1 MKASHSSQLHLSLSA
16 NQMTEEQEAI
26 IRTKLKAGECAAINA
41 YAGTGKTTT
50 LQVYAETNPDKR
62 ILYLCFNR
70 ETALQAKKRFPK
82 NAECRTMHSLAY
94 GQTGWTYR
102 HKLGT
107 PRAMDVI
114 RELGLRSP
122 DLAVCAISTV
132 ECFLYSVA
140 SEIDETHLPLGWVT
154 CRVPQAVLIDAAR
167 GVWRLMQDMDSSIP
181 MSHDGYLKLWAMSAP
196 TLESYEMIFLDE
208 AQDTNPVTL
217 QIIERQR
224 EASRC
229 SLVMVGDTHQ
239 SIYGWRHAI
248 NAMEKIQE
256 ITDYHLPLTAS
267 FRFRDH
273 IAEDASFFLNH
284 VKDDPVQ
291 LRGMGPTK
299 KKVGNL
305 VTIGRTN
312 AGILGTA
319 IKLAECGE
327 KVHFAGT
334 SQRDNWDPYIPYD
347 LQTILDIQALQSGKK
362 QAIKSPYIRSFN
374 SYNEITDHATAD
386 QELSKQVKIV
396 DIYGDM
402 LPQKIELVRRFAS
415 SANEAVMSLSTAHRS
430 KGLEWE
436 KAVLQND
443 YREIKNVSA
452 TIKEDPN
459 ILGEMNLIYVAM
471 TRASESI
478 EYHDA
483 LREWLDGIKGA
494 SKKTN
499 HDTPLITKQKKHM
512 NESEW
517 IIIDTET
524 DGLIEPIHVVEIA
537 AQRMKGWEPVGE
549 KFRILINH
557 GIHIPPAATAVHGYT
572 TEFLRLHGEDPIVA
586 YTRFH
591 DFAQGLPLVAHNLS
605 YDWNRALLP
614 EWQRLGVNQIGQ
626 RGFCTLMLSRR
637 LIDECTS
644 YKLDVLRSTFGLSS
658 ADAHRAFG
666 DVSTL
671 VDLFSQVFKPR
682 LIAAGLQSFDEISD
696 FSKRNP
702 VAKCLSQVKTPP
714 QKNKNPDTPK
724 SPDSWY
730 YVNLQK
736 ESHGPLTAAE
746 IMQRMENKSC
756 WIWQKGFSEWIAS
769 ADCEE
774 FQKYARSLSTPP
786 ESDPHKRRSPA
797 TAVTQELMGVCRG
810 IIADGK
816 ITTAEVSFLTE
827 WLQSAGV
834 ITEWPLTEIAQAVEK
849 ITADGRVT
857 KEEKQE
863 LLALLQRVFR

>member
-1 MKASHSSQLHLSLSA
+1 MKTSRSSQLHLSMSA
-16 NQMTEEQEAI
+16 SQMTEEQEAI
-26 IRTKLKAGECAAINA
+26 IQTKLKAGECAAINA

-50 LQVYAETNPDKR
+50 LQAYAETNSDMR
-62 ILYLCFNR
+62 ILYVCFNR

-82 NAECRTMHSLAY
+82 NTECSTIHSLAY
-94 GQTGWTYR
+94 RQFGWSYR
-102 HKLGT
+102 HKLGS

-114 RELGLRSP
+114 RELGLKSP
-122 DLAVCAISTV
+122 DVAVCALSTV
-132 ECFLYSVA
+132 ERFHYSVA
-140 SEIDETHLPLGWVT
+140 SEIDETHLPLGWAA
-154 CRVPQAVLIDAAR
+154 CRLPQTVLIDAAR
-167 GVWRLMQDMDSSIP
+167 RVWRLMQDMDSPIP

-196 TLESYEMIFLDE
+196 ILQSYQMIFLDE

-217 QIIERQR
+217 QIILSQR

-229 SLVMVGDTHQ
+229 SLVFVGDKHQ

-248 NAMEKIQE
+248 DAMETIEE
-256 ITDYHLPLTAS
+256 ITDYHLPLTTS
-267 FRFRDH
+267 FRFRDN

-284 VKDDPVQ
+284 VKDDLVQ
-291 LRGMGPTK
+291 LRGKGPTK

-312 AGILGTA
+312 AGILETA
-319 IKLAECGE
+319 INLAECGE

-347 LQTILDIQALQSGKK
+347 LQTILDIHALQCGKK
-362 QAIKSPYIRSFN
+362 EGIKSPYIRSFQ
-374 SYNEITDHATAD
+374 SFSQIMEHVTAD
-386 QELSKQVKIV
+386 QELAKQVKIV
-396 DIYGDM
+396 DMYGDL
-402 LPQKIELVRRFAS
+402 LPQKIELVRRFSS
-415 SANEAVMSLSTAHRS
+415 SAKESVMSLSTAHRS
-430 KGLEWE
+430 KGLEWQ
-436 KAVLQND
+436 KVILQND
-443 YREIKNVSA
+443 YREITNVSA
-452 TIKEDPN
+452 TIKDDPD

-471 TRASESI
+471 TRASEAI
-478 EYHDA
+478 EHHDD
-483 LREWLDGIKGA
+483 LKGWLDGIKGIN
-494 SKKTN
+494 KKTD
-499 HDTPLITKQKKHM
+499 HEITLTTKHHKNM

-524 DGLIEPIHVVEIA
+524 DGLSEPIHVVEIA
-537 AQRMKGWEPVGE
+537 AQRMKGWDPVGE

-557 GIHIPPAATAVHGYT
+557 GIRIPPEATAVHGYT

-586 YTRFH
+586 YSRFK
-591 DFAQGLPLVAHNLS
+591 DFVQGLPLVAHNLS
-605 YDWNRALLP
+605 YDWNRALFP
-614 EWQRLGVNQIGQ
+614 ESQRLGVYPIGQ

-637 LIDECTS
+637 LIDECKS
-644 YKLDVLRSTFGLSS
+644 YKLDVLRSTFGISS

-702 VAKCLSQVKTPP
+702 VAKCLCQVKAQP
-714 QKNKNPDTPK
+714 QKNKKTDPQK
-724 SPDSWY
+724 CADSWY

-736 ESHGPLTAAE
+736 ESHGPLTAVE

-756 WIWQKGFSEWIAS
+756 WIWQQGFSEWIS
-769 ADCEE
+769 SVDCEE
-774 FQKYARSLSTPP
+774 FQKYARSLPTPTK
-786 ESDPHKRRSPA
+786 SVPHRRIFTTS
-797 TAVTQELMGVCRG
+797 AVTQELIGVCRG

-816 ITTAEVSFLTE
+816 ITTAEVNFLTE

-834 ITEWPLTEIAQAVEK
+834 ITEWPLTEIAQTVEK

-863 LLALLQRVFR
+863 LLALLQELCS